1 MDGFET
7 GPEVI
12 DRMRLL
18 LANADELIAALT
30 RRAAKAEAD
39 LAMVRTVSAETERAL
54 EDRVEALV
62 DLVHWLDRRCGL
74 GLDARLRIAQVLKEG
89 R

>member
-12 DRMRLL
+12 DRLRSER
-18 LANADELIAALT
+18 NALERELTAL
-30 RRAAKAEAD
+30 RRE
-39 LAMVRTVSAETERAL
+39 SSETERKL
-54 EDRVEALV
+54 EDRVEALT
-62 DLVHWLDRRCGL
+62 DLIHWLDRRCGL